1 MRELSLHILDVAENA
16 LTAGACLISIEVAE
30 STEEDRMRISI
41 RDNGRGMPEEKIR
54 NIEDPFV
61 TTRTTRRVGLGLSL
75 LAAAARR
82 CEGAIAVNA
91 APGRGTEVT
100 ATFRRSHIDR
110 APLGDMA
117 ATLGMLI
124 MGNPHVDFVYIH
136 RLDGRDFTLDTR
148 ELKRELEGV
157 DLSDPVVASHL
168 TESIR
173 RSLQELAA
181 GGSTSRTREKEN
193 GQADD

>member
-1 MRELSLHILDVAENA
+1 
-16 LTAGACLISIEVAE
+16 
-30 STEEDRMRISI
+30 
-41 RDNGRGMPEEKIR
+41 
-54 NIEDPFV
+54 
-61 TTRTTRRVGLGLSL
+61 
-75 LAAAARR
+75 
-82 CEGAIAVNA
+82 VNA
-91 APGRGTEVT
+91 APGKGTTVR
-100 ATFRRSHIDR
+100 ATFRLSHIDR
-110 APLGDMA
+110 APLGDIA

-136 RLDGRDFTLDTR
+136 RLDDRDFTLDTR

-173 RSLQELAA
+173 RSLKDLAS
-181 GGSTSRTREKEN
+181 GGREQRIREEAD

>member
-1 MRELSLHILDVAENA
+1 MRELSLHILDIAENA
-16 LTAGACLISIEVAE
+16 LTAGAGLISIEVAE
-30 STEEDRMRISI
+30 SSPEDRLQITI
-41 RDNGRGMPEEKIR
+41 RDNGRGMPPEKIR
-54 NIEDPFV
+54 SIDDPFV

-82 CEGAIAVNA
+82 CEGDITVDAS
-91 APGRGTEVT
+91 PGRGTEVT
-100 ATFRRSHIDR
+100 ATFRHSHIDR

-136 RLDGRDFTLDTR
+136 RLDDRDFTLDTR

-173 RSLQELAA
+173 RSLKELAS
-181 GGSTSRTREKEN
+181 GGSTLQTREKEN

>member
-1 MRELSLHILDVAENA
+1 VRELSLHILDVAENA
-16 LTAGACLISIEVAE
+16 LTAGAGLISIEVAE
-30 STEEDRMRISI
+30 SAPKDRLRITI
-41 RDNGRGMPEEKIR
+41 RDNGRGMPPEKIR
-54 NIEDPFV
+54 NIDDPFV

-82 CEGAIAVNA
+82 CDGDIRVNA
-91 APGRGTEVT
+91 APGKGTTVR
-100 ATFRRSHIDR
+100 ATFRLSHIDR
-110 APLGDMA
+110 APLGDIA

-136 RLDGRDFTLDTR
+136 RLDDRDFTLDTR

-173 RSLQELAA
+173 RSLKDLAS
-181 GGSTSRTREKEN
+181 GGREQRIREEAD